1 MAHPYDEIYLNE
13 AMSNLA
19 EAFQTAAHDYN
30 YNLDFFMSLFIN
42 SGIAAQFEVGNAKYT
57 VGKSGAELTQ
67 DIVLITNA
75 AELKEIDT
83 SYRPPKEDYWVGW
96 VLAFYQWY
104 TGKSF
109 REIQRIIKPEEL
121 RKKYNPYHEMDE
133 MQIVDY
139 INSKEENISTINR
152 LQMYRKLLGISQS
165 TLAKESGVN
174 LRTLQQY
181 EIGAKDIHKA
191 SASTL
196 DSLCMVLKCDIKD
209 LL

>member
-1 MAHPYDEIYLNE
+1 MAHPYNEMYLND
-13 AMSNLA
+13 AMNNLA
-19 EAFQTAAHDYN
+19 EAFQTAAFDYKFD
-30 YNLDFFMSLFIN
+30 LDFFMSLFIN
-42 SGIAAQFEVGNAKYT
+42 SGIAAQFEVGNPKYI

-67 DIVLITNA
+67 DIVLKTNA
-75 AELKEIDT
+75 ATLREIDT
-83 SYRPPKEDYWVGW
+83 SFKAPKENYWTGW
-96 VLAFYQWY
+96 VLAYYQWHSA
-104 TGKSF
+104 KSF
-109 REIQRIIKPEEL
+109 KEINNIITPKEIKE
-121 RKKYNPYHEMDE
+121 KYNPYHEMDE